1 MSVRLEIESFYKG
14 EDFSEQLTR
23 AKFEELNMDLF
34 KKTLKPVEQ
43 VLKDAKVKKNEINDI
58 VLVGGSTR
66 IPKYVLS
73 ISLLSKRVLTQ
84 RKGSNLCWRNSSGSR
99 SAKAS
104 TRMKL

>member
-1 MSVRLEIESFYKG
+1 MSTRLEIESFYKG
-14 EDFSEQLTR
+14 EDFSETLTR

-66 IPKYVLS
+66 IPK
-73 ISLLSKRVLTQ
+73 
-84 RKGSNLCWRNSSGSR
+84 
-99 SAKAS
+99 
-104 TRMKL
+104 

>member
-66 IPKYVLS
+66 IPK
-73 ISLLSKRVLTQ
+73 
-84 RKGSNLCWRNSSGSR
+84 
-99 SAKAS
+99 
-104 TRMKL
+104 